1 MRFKRWTSLSKVLT
15 PLLSGYSLLIT
26 EDQEKN
32 QGLEKSGPESDEK
45 GEQETQVSGE
55 KRGRE
60 VGEKTSQTA
69 PSIQIATPGDSIWL
83 FCLPTTWGTLHVLS
97 YTDTHTYS
105 EYFNYSFTANSLDQP
120 QQIDSGVSTFYPSL
134 PPSITDMNPK
144 LLKQK
149 T

>member
-1 MRFKRWTSLSKVLT
+1 MSKILT

-45 GEQETQVSGE
+45 GEQETQVPGE

-69 PSIQIATPGDSIWL
+69 PSIQIGTPGDSIWL
-83 FCLPTTWGTLHVLS
+83 FCLPTT
-97 YTDTHTYS
+97 
-105 EYFNYSFTANSLDQP
+105 
-120 QQIDSGVSTFYPSL
+120 
-134 PPSITDMNPK
+134 
-144 LLKQK
+144 
-149 T
+149 